1 MQSLLTRS
9 LTEISKNVIKSPQG
23 STYFCIN
30 KIKVRVSD
38 HMSDSTDGDLA
49 IIPALRGYVVFPL
62 RSVNRKQI
70 IVLPNVTAVIN
81 YVKQYAYFY
90 NIFVSAQEKAAVKSQ
105 QLLKKEPDF
114 KRYKEVWGWL
124 TTKACPENIE
134 LLSQIFGKIT
144 DTLAFRSLL
153 AQYAGLNAQ
162 QKNLWLK
169 EYLAKLNP

>member
-1 MQSLLTRS
+1 MVRFHQESILVSVHFLLLYGYTPLVRSIISNKFLTQKIQSLLTRS

-70 IVLPNVTAVIN
+70 TVLPNVTAVIN
-81 YVKQYAYFY
+81 YVKQYAYF
-90 NIFVSAQEKAAVKSQ
+90 
-105 QLLKKEPDF
+105 
-114 KRYKEVWGWL
+114 
-124 TTKACPENIE
+124 
-134 LLSQIFGKIT
+134 
-144 DTLAFRSLL
+144 
-153 AQYAGLNAQ
+153 
-162 QKNLWLK
+162 
-169 EYLAKLNP
+169 